1 MKISSAASKRMTR
14 RAHADRVA
22 ERAFVRVVLA
32 RKVTP
37 EGDPLSPPAA
47 QPPQPAMNA
56 PFLAR
61 FRKSEASVA

>member
-1 MKISSAASKRMTR
+1 MTR

-22 ERAFVRVVLA
+22 EREFVRVVLA

-37 EGDPLSPPAA
+37 EVEAFSAAAA
-47 QPPQPAMNA
+47 QRTQAAMNA

>member
-22 ERAFVRVVLA
+22 EREFVRVVLA
-32 RKVTP
+32 RKVTT
-37 EGDPLSPPAA
+37 EVEAFSAAAA
-47 QPPQPAMNA
+47 QRTQAAMNA

>member
-1 MKISSAASKRMTR
+1 MTR

-22 ERAFVRVVLA
+22 EREFVRVVLA
-32 RKVTP
+32 RKVTT
-37 EGDPLSPPAA
+37 EVEAFSAAAA
-47 QPPQPAMNA
+47 QRTQAAMNA